1 MAPFNWSTEWLVV
14 RVCRYTKHSIF
25 VWTHFFLYHF
35 LYIYLF
41 NWLKGIKSLT
51 KIHLWHISSHCLKG
65 EFGWGERKNYSWRNV
80 HRHQRHTFWLFL
92 LFFFCF
98 FIWIESI
105 DFFFFL
111 FSFFVWLFCAIFLY
125 AVLFAFS
132 VFFAFICQKAL
143 WTSAKKTN
151 SMFTLFLKMLCEWV
165 RIGAHANQKN
175 KQFFSRFILDSVRI
189 IHQNRRT
196 SNAFN
201 IFFNNNISNAFRI
214 ILFPYLSLTKWSL
227 EIVEVSIHRSLIENW
242 ISWNS
247 SMSIIWKI
255 QTIKRKKSLKWLTIL
270 PNLLSKLR
278 NKKDG
283 KRASAFYWTEIR
295 FNARFVKRY
304 QHWQCIFFF
313 FTLCCYCLFLI
324 ANVRAVATAISVKA
338 LKIYHL
344 THAHFQ
350 FGISGKQKE
359 KREQKTHNRQ
369 W

>member
-1 MAPFNWSTEWLVV
+1 MAHFIALFKRWIRLRREKKLFMAKCSQTSTS
-14 RVCRYTKHSIF
+14 Y
-25 VWTHFFLYHF
+25 FL
-35 LYIYLF
+35 
-41 NWLKGIKSLT
+41 T
-51 KIHLWHISSHCLKG
+51 VSS
-65 EFGWGERKNYSWRNV
+65 V
-80 HRHQRHTFWLFL
+80 
-92 LFFFCF
+92 
-98 FIWIESI
+98 
-105 DFFFFL
+105 FFL
-111 FSFFVWLFCAIFLY
+111 FFYMNWINWLLLFPLFLFRLAFLCDFFICCFICFFSFFRFHMPKSIVSFSKKKRIQCLHYFWKCFANGCAL
-125 AVLFAFS
+125 
-132 VFFAFICQKAL
+132 
-143 WTSAKKTN
+143 
-151 SMFTLFLKMLCEWV
+151 V
-165 RIGAHANQKN
+165 RTQIKKN

-359 KREQKTHNRQ
+359 KREQKTNNRQ